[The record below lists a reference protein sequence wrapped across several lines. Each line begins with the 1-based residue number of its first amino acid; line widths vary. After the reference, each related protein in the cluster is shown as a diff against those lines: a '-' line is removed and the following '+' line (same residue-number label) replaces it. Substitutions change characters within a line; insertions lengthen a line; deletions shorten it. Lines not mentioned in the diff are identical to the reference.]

1 MILKQVSVFLES
13 RRGHLAPVI
22 RTLAQQGINL
32 RALTL
37 AETDRFGI
45 LRFIPDD
52 AEAALVAMQE
62 LGNTARISE
71 VFGIEVPDRPGA
83 LAEILAIFD
92 DSEVSIEY
100 LYAELASEGGQA
112 LLVLKLDPFDRAKE
126 LLAAAGMPQ
135 D

>member
-13 RRGHLAPVI
+13 RRGRLAPVI
-22 RTLAQQGINL
+22 RQLGERGINL
-32 RALTL
+32 RALML

-45 LRFIPDD
+45 LRFIADD
-52 AEAALVAMQE
+52 AEAALAAMQE

-100 LYAELASEGGQA
+100 LYAELAGPGEQA
-112 LLVLKLDPFDRAKE
+112 LMVLKLDPFDEAKA
-126 LLAAAGMPQ
+126 LLASAGLPQ
-135 D
+135 A

>member
-13 RRGHLAPVI
+13 RRGKLAPVI
-22 RTLAQQGINL
+22 RHLAERGVNL
-32 RALTL
+32 RALML

-52 AEAALVAMQE
+52 ADAALAAVHE

-71 VFGIEVPDRPGA
+71 VVGIEVADRPGA
-83 LAEILAIFD
+83 LADILAIFD

-100 LYAELASEGGQA
+100 LYAELAAGGDQA
-112 LLVLKLDPFDRAKE
+112 LLVFKFDSTQRALE
-126 LLAAAGMPQ
+126 LLAAA
-135 D
+135 DLLEE